1 MQAGL
6 GPVYGGALPGQAE
19 SATGRLRHVGG
30 VMEHVVYLMVK
41 KGNKGNREPVALE
54 RLQMGQMHLS
64 RVTLLEPYLEAWRH
78 PSHVC
83 GVIWDKIRE
92 RCPEGASLREL
103 HRCFPDYQ
111 VWDRSFQGYLQ
122 RHKMNREWLR
132 VWQVPFFDRYGG
144 AEQLQILMD
153 NVEDWQRFSRIL
165 VLGFDPDMAVWLPL
179 LARRAR
185 GIDFYLDY
193 EPRGMEELQDW
204 IGEEY
209 GLVSQWRVLESRED
223 LHVWPGSPASGQKV
237 LDSGS
242 ELPASGQSVLGGR
255 SELPASG
262 PSVLDGRPEL
272 FASGQKVLDSGSE
285 LPASGLRVLDSR
297 SELPASGQEV
307 LDSGLEPSASGQ
319 KVLDGRQGTPASGQR
334 VSDVEAKPPAIR
346 RRTSDT
352 GPRLFTFG
360 RKKSNTVVELPVTD
374 QRVSDVELE
383 QHTAG
388 QKALDV
394 GRVNPGSSGL
404 GDKAAAEKRRSSY
417 PGLSQYF
424 RGYEEPCLVL
434 DFTGTA
440 DIPVTGL
447 RAGSMWWDLGALE
460 EKRHLL
466 EDRPLGVRYVSLRTL
481 WRDLV

>member
-1 MQAGL
+1 M
-6 GPVYGGALPGQAE
+6 
-19 SATGRLRHVGG
+19 
-30 VMEHVVYLMVK
+30 VYLMVK
-41 KGNKGNREPVALE
+41 KGNKGNREPVVLE

-92 RCPEGASLREL
+92 RCQEGAGLREL

-122 RHKMNREWLR
+122 RRKMSREWLR

-153 NVEDWQRFSRIL
+153 NVEDWQRYSQIL
-165 VLGFDPDMAVWLPL
+165 VLGFNPDMAVWLPL

-193 EPRGMEELQDW
+193 EPRGMEELQEW

-209 GLVSQWRVLESRED
+209 GLVSQWRILESREQPD
-223 LHVWPGSPASGQKV
+223 AEP
-237 LDSGS
+237 
-242 ELPASGQSVLGGR
+242 
-255 SELPASG
+255 
-262 PSVLDGRPEL
+262 
-272 FASGQKVLDSGSE
+272 
-285 LPASGLRVLDSR
+285 
-297 SELPASGQEV
+297 
-307 LDSGLEPSASGQ
+307 EPSAAGPSLQEVGDEGAAG
-319 KVLDGRQGTPASGQR
+319 K
-334 VSDVEAKPPAIR
+334 KAI
-346 RRTSDT
+346 
-352 GPRLFTFG
+352 
-360 RKKSNTVVELPVTD
+360 
-374 QRVSDVELE
+374 
-383 QHTAG
+383 
-388 QKALDV
+388 
-394 GRVNPGSSGL
+394 
-404 GDKAAAEKRRSSY
+404 SY
-417 PGLSQYF
+417 SGLSQYF
-424 RGYEEPCLVL
+424 RGYGEPCLVL
-434 DFTGTA
+434 DFTGAA

-481 WRDLV
+481 WRDMV

>member
-1 MQAGL
+1 M
-6 GPVYGGALPGQAE
+6 
-19 SATGRLRHVGG
+19 
-30 VMEHVVYLMVK
+30 VYLMVK
-41 KGNKGNREPVALE
+41 KGNKGNREPVVLE

-92 RCPEGASLREL
+92 RCQEGAGLREL

-122 RHKMNREWLR
+122 RRKMSREWLR

-153 NVEDWQRFSRIL
+153 NVEEWQRYSQIL
-165 VLGFDPDMAVWLPL
+165 VLGFNPDMAVWLPL

-193 EPRGMEELQDW
+193 EPRGMEELQEW

-209 GLVSQWRVLESRED
+209 GLVSQWRILESREQPD
-223 LHVWPGSPASGQKV
+223 AEP
-237 LDSGS
+237 
-242 ELPASGQSVLGGR
+242 
-255 SELPASG
+255 
-262 PSVLDGRPEL
+262 
-272 FASGQKVLDSGSE
+272 
-285 LPASGLRVLDSR
+285 
-297 SELPASGQEV
+297 
-307 LDSGLEPSASGQ
+307 EPSAAGPSLQEVGDEGAAG
-319 KVLDGRQGTPASGQR
+319 K
-334 VSDVEAKPPAIR
+334 KAI
-346 RRTSDT
+346 
-352 GPRLFTFG
+352 
-360 RKKSNTVVELPVTD
+360 
-374 QRVSDVELE
+374 
-383 QHTAG
+383 
-388 QKALDV
+388 
-394 GRVNPGSSGL
+394 
-404 GDKAAAEKRRSSY
+404 SY
-417 PGLSQYF
+417 SGLSQYF
-424 RGYEEPCLVL
+424 RGYGEPCLVL
-434 DFTGTA
+434 DFTGAA

-481 WRDLV
+481 WRDMV

>member
-1 MQAGL
+1 
-6 GPVYGGALPGQAE
+6 
-19 SATGRLRHVGG
+19 
-30 VMEHVVYLMVK
+30 MEHVVYLMVK

-54 RLQMGQMHLS
+54 CLQMGQMHLS

-92 RCPEGASLREL
+92 RCPEGAGLREL

-122 RHKMNREWLR
+122 RHKMNSEWLR
-132 VWQVPFFDRYGG
+132 VWQIPFFDRYGG
-144 AEQLQILMD
+144 SEQLQILMD

-242 ELPASGQSVLGGR
+242 ELPASGQSVLDGRPELPASGQRILDSRSELPVSGQSVLGGR

-262 PSVLDGRPEL
+262 QSVLDGRPVL

-285 LPASGLRVLDSR
+285 L
-297 SELPASGQEV
+297 
-307 LDSGLEPSASGQ
+307 
-319 KVLDGRQGTPASGQR
+319 PASGQR

-352 GPRLFTFG
+352 GPRLFAFG

-394 GRVNPGSSGL
+394 GRVTPGSPGL

>member
-1 MQAGL
+1 M
-6 GPVYGGALPGQAE
+6 
-19 SATGRLRHVGG
+19 
-30 VMEHVVYLMVK
+30 VYLMVK
-41 KGNKGNREPVALE
+41 KGNKGNREPVVLE

-92 RCPEGASLREL
+92 RCQEGASLREL

-122 RHKMNREWLR
+122 RRKMSREWLR

-153 NVEDWQRFSRIL
+153 NVEEWQRYSQIL
-165 VLGFDPDMAVWLPL
+165 VLGFNPDMAVWLPL

-193 EPRGMEELQDW
+193 EPRGMEELQEW

-209 GLVSQWRVLESRED
+209 GLVSQWRILESREQPD
-223 LHVWPGSPASGQKV
+223 AEP
-237 LDSGS
+237 
-242 ELPASGQSVLGGR
+242 
-255 SELPASG
+255 
-262 PSVLDGRPEL
+262 
-272 FASGQKVLDSGSE
+272 
-285 LPASGLRVLDSR
+285 
-297 SELPASGQEV
+297 
-307 LDSGLEPSASGQ
+307 EPSAAGPSLQEVGDEGAAG
-319 KVLDGRQGTPASGQR
+319 K
-334 VSDVEAKPPAIR
+334 KAI
-346 RRTSDT
+346 
-352 GPRLFTFG
+352 
-360 RKKSNTVVELPVTD
+360 
-374 QRVSDVELE
+374 
-383 QHTAG
+383 
-388 QKALDV
+388 
-394 GRVNPGSSGL
+394 
-404 GDKAAAEKRRSSY
+404 SY

-424 RGYEEPCLVL
+424 RGYGEPCLVL
-434 DFTGTA
+434 DFTGAA

-481 WRDLV
+481 WRDMV